1 MAKYKIGDRVRI
13 VSRRPKA
20 DSFEFV
26 KDMERFLG
34 KVCTVSAVIE
44 RNGRTLYYFDEA
56 RPTNLAAKTAFYAL
70 GVPGYYF
77 LESWI
82 SGPADG
88 APEEPLSV
96 HIRFCG
102 NLTVAELIKDGKVV
116 KVENARCNPKGT
128 YSWCEGAKIAVERL
142 FAKKKLNKEVKR

>member
-13 VSRRPKA
+13 VSKRPKA

-44 RNGRTLYYFDEA
+44 RNEKNLYYFDEV
-56 RPTNLAAKTAFYAL
+56 RPTNLAAKAAFYAL

-82 SGPADG
+82 AGPADG

-102 NLTVAELIKDGKVV
+102 DLTVAELIKGGKVV
-116 KVENARCNPKGT
+116 KVENARRNPKDT
-128 YSWCEGAKIAVERL
+128 YSRAEGARVAVERL
-142 FAKKKLNKEVKR
+142 FAKKEPAK